1 MPTYEYLCQ
10 VCDHRFERFQRMTD
24 APEKT
29 CPVCSGEVR
38 RLIFPAGVIFKG
50 SGFYITDSRK
60 ATEPAASK
68 NGDQASDAKSDSKS
82 EPAGG
87 ASSTAGAGST
97 KEAPATKE
105 VASASA

>member
-50 SGFYITDSRK
+50 SGFYVTDSRK
-60 ATEPAASK
+60 VTEPAASK
-68 NGDQASDAKSDSKS
+68 NGDQASDSKS
-82 EPAGG
+82 EPAGEAG
-87 ASSTAGAGST
+87 STAGASTT
-97 KEAPATKE
+97 KEASASTREMAPAT
-105 VASASA
+105 A